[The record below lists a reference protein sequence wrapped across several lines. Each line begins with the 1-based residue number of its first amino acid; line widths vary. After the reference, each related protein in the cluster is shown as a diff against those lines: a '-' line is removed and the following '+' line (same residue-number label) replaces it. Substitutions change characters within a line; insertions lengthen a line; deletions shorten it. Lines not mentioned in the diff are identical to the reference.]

1 MNKKLKRCPF
11 CGSKACDAGGTV
23 QSIAISVVR
32 CSNADCLASFKSVD
46 AEVWNTRS
54 MPALD
59 DPQFWLLVR
68 RFCMAPDGP
77 KRNAAKRDVLT
88 FVAEAA

>member
-11 CGSKACDAGGTV
+11 CGSGAQDAGGTV
-23 QSIAISVVR
+23 QSITISVVR

-46 AEVWNTRS
+46 AEVWNTRA

-59 DPQFWLLVR
+59 NPKFWLLVR
-68 RFCMAPDGP
+68 RFCVAPEGS
-77 KRNAAKRDVLT
+77 KRDAAKRNVLT
-88 FVAEAA
+88 FVEESA